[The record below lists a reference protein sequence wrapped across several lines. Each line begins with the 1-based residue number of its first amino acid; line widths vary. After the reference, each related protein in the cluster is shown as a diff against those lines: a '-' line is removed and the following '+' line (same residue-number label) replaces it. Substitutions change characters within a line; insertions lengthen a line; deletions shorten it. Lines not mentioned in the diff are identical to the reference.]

1 MQFDEPNVRGFWD
14 MNKFIIADQEYEE
27 QFPEITWFAF
37 AFPSFFH
44 EFHAKRRIRPFMM
57 HPRIAFGD
65 RWALI

>member
-1 MQFDEPNVRGFWD
+1 